1 MKNEL
6 EKFIQRVHNKVI
18 IATAITIIKIK
29 PIGTTIEDH
38 FKNIK
43 TQCVLAWEKEE
54 INSPFQS
61 KIIKYL
67 QKYIINEISDLIPT
81 QPNKCIE
88 EINQLSSQFS
98 ELCLDMEDK
107 TSSDESSSYESN
119 SEFIKAIIKLKS
131 IVNTK
136 RTLTFQSS
144 TPFHHWNVS
153 MRHITHSS
161 GTDIVLTKCL
171 ETIFTFLGK
180 AILIN
185 GTESFNNWKGS
196 VLEHVCYNIKK
207 SAFDPDCTFFIVKF
221 LRKALEFIWSSK
233 SDGKITSCE
242 CQMLMLNELCC
253 TFEICKHAMEMLIG
267 KIELI
272 SEAANIA
279 SYDCSIDLLEKTPHF
294 LHLTLRLLKK
304 LLQLRRKSAKTKA
317 VQIDWKIDVD
327 ARKLDDETS
336 PIVVDIEEKLLNSWK
351 EKCEK
356 LVITSGKIY
365 PLIGTSAWRIV
376 KNLDKLGKN
385 GNENLLWLT

>member
-144 TPFHHWNVS
+144 TPFHHWNAVTWIHS
-153 MRHITHSS
+153 DSGNDQFSNPSDSIPCSLFRHITHSS

-196 VLEHVCYNIKK
+196 VLEHK
-207 SAFDPDCTFFIVKF
+207 SFGIYLVFEIRWKDHF
-221 LRKALEFIWSSK
+221 LRMSNVNVK
-233 SDGKITSCE
+233 
-242 CQMLMLNELCC
+242 
-253 TFEICKHAMEMLIG
+253 
-267 KIELI
+267 
-272 SEAANIA
+272 
-279 SYDCSIDLLEKTPHF
+279 
-294 LHLTLRLLKK
+294 
-304 LLQLRRKSAKTKA
+304 
-317 VQIDWKIDVD
+317 
-327 ARKLDDETS
+327 
-336 PIVVDIEEKLLNSWK
+336 
-351 EKCEK
+351 
-356 LVITSGKIY
+356 
-365 PLIGTSAWRIV
+365 RIV
-376 KNLDKLGKN
+376 LYF
-385 GNENLLWLT
+385 